1 MVSRMIRTGLVLTA
15 LAAAGAA
22 AAASPA
28 PTEAQRGGEIFR
40 SVGCWECHGTVGQG
54 GAGPR
59 LAPGPLPAA
68 AMLAIVRKPIKEM
81 PPYNARILKDE
92 DVSAIRAY
100 LAGIAPPPPVDGLEA
115 LRAGAGN

>member
-1 MVSRMIRTGLVLTA
+1 MVARMIRASVLVA
-15 LAAAGAA
+15 LGTAGAA
-22 AAASPA
+22 AAAA

-40 SVGCWECHGTVGQG
+40 RVGCWECHGTVGQG

-59 LAPGPLPAA
+59 LAPAPLPAA

-92 DVSAIRAY
+92 EVSAIRAY
-100 LAGIAPPPPVDGLEA
+100 LAGVAPPPPVDSLEP
-115 LRAGAGN
+115 LRPGADK

>member
-1 MVSRMIRTGLVLTA
+1 MIRALLSFAALMTA
-15 LAAAGAA
+15 GPAA
-22 AAASPA
+22 AAPA
-28 PTEAQRGGEIFR
+28 PAQTEAQRGGEIFR
-40 SVGCWECHGTVGQG
+40 SVGCWQCHGTVGQG

-81 PPYNARILKDE
+81 PPYNVRILKDE

-100 LAGIAPPPPVDGLEA
+100 LASIAPPPPVDSLEP
-115 LRAGAGN
+115 LRASPDK

>member
-1 MVSRMIRTGLVLTA
+1 MATRMIRTCVLLTA

-22 AAASPA
+22 MAASS

-59 LAPGPLPAA
+59 LAPNPLPAP

-92 DVSAIRAY
+92 DVTAIRAY
-100 LAGIAPPPPVDGLEA
+100 LAGIAPPPPVDSLDQ
-115 LRAGAGN
+115 LKPDAGR

>member
-1 MVSRMIRTGLVLTA
+1 MIRTLLLFAALTTA
-15 LAAAGAA
+15 GPASAA
-22 AAASPA
+22 PA
-28 PTEAQRGGEIFR
+28 PSEAQRGGEIFR

-59 LAPGPLPAA
+59 LAPDPLPAP

-81 PPYNARILKDE
+81 PPYNARILRDE

-100 LAGIAPPPPVDGLEA
+100 LAGIAPPPPVDSLEP
-115 LRAGAGN
+115 LRTDAGK